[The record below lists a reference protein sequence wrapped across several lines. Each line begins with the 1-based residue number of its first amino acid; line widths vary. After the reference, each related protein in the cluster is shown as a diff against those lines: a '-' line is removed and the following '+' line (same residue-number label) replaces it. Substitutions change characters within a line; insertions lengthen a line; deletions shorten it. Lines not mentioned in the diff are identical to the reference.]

1 MSLRFSL
8 STVFQV
14 LVLRKVFL
22 TTKYKFLIFESAKGG
37 DVENERRAR
46 ERKCFVIK

>member
-8 STVFQV
+8 SMVFQV
-14 LVLRKVFL
+14 LVPRKVFL

-37 DVENERRAR
+37 MSKTNAVLENES
-46 ERKCFVIK
+46 VS